1 MWESYCL
8 ARSLAL
14 VFSSAGFRVVR
25 SLELAPKIKMYIGNG
40 YVIKM
45 YVGLAELWATEG
57 LEHDQ
62 IHFLYQEF
70 TSCID

>member
-14 VFSSAGFRVVR
+14 VLSSAGFRVVR
-25 SLELAPKIKMYIGNG
+25 SLELVPKIKMYIGNG

-62 IHFLYQEF
+62 VN
-70 TSCID
+70 IDWNEYEK